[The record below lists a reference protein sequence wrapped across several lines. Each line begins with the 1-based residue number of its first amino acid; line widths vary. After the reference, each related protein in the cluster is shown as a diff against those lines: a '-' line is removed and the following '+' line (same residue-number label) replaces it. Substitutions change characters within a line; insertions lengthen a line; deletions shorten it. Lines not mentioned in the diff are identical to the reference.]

1 VSDFLRFTWGG
12 MVRTLNPFLIK
23 PGDLKLCLNYN
34 SDVFYAKVRRT
45 GYSLFLNNPDSTKV
59 WNIIPFDR
67 QDGYRFV
74 LRISGTNIYKY
85 AFTGATWGA
94 ATKTGW
100 GGINDQV
107 QTVIDVPN
115 PFVALANAELNA
127 ATSKIGQGFKVSGS
141 GSKTVPS
148 LWVLVQK
155 TGTPGN
161 ITVQIE
167 TDDAVH
173 PGNPSGTIVPNGTA
187 TITAPTSTTAAWQRV
202 DFATAPVLTAG
213 TQYHLI
219 LTAAGV
225 SGANFWEWYGSIY
238 DVYAGG
244 AAKFSVDSGTSYN
257 VLTGRLDLGFIVN
270 VQQGSRTTSVAL
282 GNKLYLS
289 NGVDQMVWTQDGI
302 NFTKVAD
309 APYLKSMVVWK
320 NRIYG
325 IGEVYSNKSKL
336 YYSGN
341 PDDNYNITFTN
352 NPLDVSTGN
361 DIDIDPDNYGSDVAV
376 EVEQDRLIVHKQ
388 GRSYKII
395 PDEFGRPSQVVPLG
409 ESTTS
414 AYSIGS
420 SEKFNLGFFYG
431 VDGFFQSTGDIPTL
445 ISSPIQ
451 DLVEGVSGIDEA
463 DLFGIFFGY
472 KYYCTMGASI
482 TESERLGGRTFTN
495 PLFVYDLRLK
505 EIYLYTVANLPTCFG
520 SWKDINKVA
529 YLYMGDNIGNV
540 FIWDGS
546 YSDNGVAIAGEVE
559 TWDDDFQ
566 QPHLT
571 KRYEYINVENNPGCE
586 ASMMYELDGSNPIS
600 LGDVSKG
607 STKVYFGN
615 DGFNKKNIT
624 FMIKDISSTVPSVFY
639 GYVIR
644 TTEEE
649 IPVQRRLRGGA
660 KK

>member
-1 VSDFLRFTWGG
+1 MSDFSRFTWGG

-34 SDVFYAKVRRT
+34 SDVFYAKVRRS

-59 WNIIPFDR
+59 WNTIPFDR
-67 QDGYRFV
+67 QDGYRLV
-74 LRISGTNIYKY
+74 LRISGTSIYKY
-85 AFTGATWGA
+85 AFTGSTWGS

-107 QTVIDVPN
+107 QTVIDYSITP
-115 PFVALANAELNA
+115 LANAELS
-127 ATSKIGQGFKVSGS
+127 ATASKLGQGFKVSGS

-148 LWVLVQK
+148 LWLLLQK
-155 TGTPGN
+155 TGTTPGD
-161 ITVQIE
+161 ITLKIE
-167 TDDAVH
+167 TDAA
-173 PGNPSGTIVPNGTA
+173 GSPSGTAVTNGTA
-187 TITAPTSTTAAWQRV
+187 TITSASVSATASWIRV
-202 DFATAPVLTAG
+202 DFATAPSLTAG
-213 TQYHLI
+213 TQYHLTI
-219 LTAAGV
+219 AAAATLDA
-225 SGANFWEWYGSIY
+225 SNFYEWYGSTY
-238 DVYAGG
+238 DVYSGG
-244 AAKFSVDSGTSYN
+244 AAKFSIDSGTSYN
-257 VLTGRLDLGFIVN
+257 SLTGRLDLGFIIN
-270 VQQGSRTTSVAL
+270 VQQGSRTASVAL
-282 GNKLYLS
+282 ASKLYLS
-289 NGVDQMVWTQDGI
+289 NGVDQMVWTQDGV
-302 NFTKVAD
+302 NFTKVTD
-309 APYLKSMVVWK
+309 APYLKYMVVWK

-325 IGEVYSNKSKL
+325 IGEIYDKSFL
-336 YYSGN
+336 YYSSN
-341 PDDNYNITFTN
+341 PDDNLNITWAN

-361 DIDIDPDNYGSDVAV
+361 NLGIDPDNYGVGIGI
-376 EVEQDRLIVHKQ
+376 EVEQDRLIVHKE

-414 AYSIGS
+414 NYSIGS

-431 VDGFFQSTGDIPTL
+431 IDGFFQCTGDIPTL

-451 DLVEGVSGIDEA
+451 DLVEGVAGTEEP

-472 KYYCTMGASI
+472 KYYCTMGATI

-495 PLFVYDLRLK
+495 PIFVYDLRLK
-505 EIYLYTVANLPTCFG
+505 EIYLYTVACLPTCFG
-520 SWKDINKVA
+520 SWKDTDKVPH
-529 YLYMGDNIGNV
+529 LYMGDSLGNV

-546 YSDNGVAIAGEVE
+546 YSDYGTAIGGEIV
-559 TWDDDFQ
+559 TWDDDFE

-571 KRYEYINVENNPGCE
+571 KRYEYISVENNPGCE
-586 ASMMYELDGSNPIS
+586 ASMMYQLDGENPIS

-607 STKVYFGN
+607 TTKVYFGD
-615 DGFNKKNIT
+615 DGFNKKDIT
-624 FMIKDISSTVPSVFY
+624 FMIKDISSTVPSIFY

-649 IPVQRRLRGGA
+649 VPVQRKLRGGG